1 MTRRYVLQKSADDST
16 DWLEE
21 IELWSQ
27 RTKKRLDWDIMRNET
42 GYTARLTI
50 DGSNVPVVG
59 AGNTPRSAKINVVQQ
74 VDRAEPAI
82 LTI

>member
-1 MTRRYVLQKSADDST
+1 MTRRYVLQKSADGST

-21 IELWSQ
+21 IEVWSQ
-27 RTKKRLDWDIMRNET
+27 RARKRLEWDIMKNET
-42 GYTARLTI
+42 GYTVRLTI
-50 DGSNVPVVG
+50 DGSHVPVVG
-59 AGNTPRSAKINVVQQ
+59 AGNSPRSAKVNLVQQ